1 MKHKRVILRI
11 QADRDVQ
18 EAVDYY
24 LNEGAEQA
32 ALAFVDA
39 IEQAFRYM
47 GRHPARDRALAAA
60 GTFSRRLPER
70 CRE

>member
-1 MKHKRVILRI
+1 VKHKRVIPRT

-24 LNEGAEQA
+24 LNEGAERA

-39 IEQAFRYM
+39 IEQAS
-47 GRHPARDRALAAA
+47 
-60 GTFSRRLPER
+60 GT
-70 CRE
+70 